1 MNLLKNKEEMKIRNY
16 FNGKC
21 KLCNKV
27 ITIGSKSGLCKSC
40 SAKNKATNK
49 IEKICVKCNKSYLT
63 FKCRLD
69 TKIYCSKECYNIDMI
84 GKKLSIERIQSHIKN
99 RKGYNSHLW
108 KGGKTIK
115 SKIIRGSFQYKLW
128 RESVFKRDNWTC
140 IFCGIRSKKGIKVIL
155 QADHIKPFAIYPE
168 LRFVIDNGRT
178 LCLDC
183 HKTTDTYGGKMLKY
197 IKI

>member
-1 MNLLKNKEEMKIRNY
+1 MRSTNYIKGNCKN
-16 FNGKC
+16 
-21 KLCNKV
+21 CNKV
-27 ITIGSKSGLCKSC
+27 ITIGSISGFCKSC

-69 TKIYCSKECYNIDMI
+69 TKKYCSKECYNKDMI

-115 SKIIRGSFQYKLW
+115 SKIIRGSFQYKIW
-128 RESVFKRDNWTC
+128 RTSVFERDNYTC
-140 IFCGIRSKKGIKVIL
+140 VCCNRRNIKGLKLVL
-155 QADHIKPFAIYPE
+155 NADHIKPFSLYPE
-168 LRFVIDNGRT
+168 LRFEISNGRT
-178 LCLDC
+178 LCIDC